1 MHPIPFLGLQDP
13 VSSLTHFAGAVLTIY
28 GGYRLILKTRDN
40 GFKVGAALLYICCLL
55 FLFSMSGTYH
65 SMPPGP
71 WRAFFRRLD
80 YMAIW
85 LVIAG
90 SATPVHILLMKGVW
104 RWGLL
109 ALFWSGS
116 LTCLIIVDAYMKDLP
131 YWGIVSLYTAVG
143 GIGTISF
150 YELHRKFGAR
160 KLGVL
165 AFGGA
170 AYAVGAVIDATETPS
185 LWPGVFG
192 PHELFHLLV
201 IVGAACHYVF
211 IYGWADTRLR
221 KVKTYMRAFEKR
233 RKARLRSPAAE
244 GLDDGDVVGGREP
257 GT

>member
-1 MHPIPFLGLQDP
+1 MHPIPYLGLQDP

-40 GFKVGAALLYICCLL
+40 GFKVGASLLYICCLL

-90 SATPVHILLMKGVW
+90 SATPVHILLMKGAW

-109 ALFWSGS
+109 AIFWSGA
-116 LTCLIIVDAYMKDLP
+116 LTCLIIVDTYMKDLP
-131 YWGIVSLYTAVG
+131 YWGIVSLYAAVG

-150 YELHRKFGAR
+150 YELHRKFGLK
-160 KLGVL
+160 KLAIL
-165 AFGGA
+165 AIGGA
-170 AYAVGAVIDATETPS
+170 AYAVGAVIDATETPA

-201 IVGAACHYVF
+201 IVGAACHYLF

-221 KVKTYMRAFEKR
+221 KVRTYMRAFER
-233 RKARLRSPAAE
+233 RRRARLAEKAARRPL
-244 GLDDGDVVGGREP
+244 GLPEQS
-257 GT
+257 

>member
-1 MHPIPFLGLQDP
+1 MNPIPFLGLQDP
-13 VSSLTHFAGAVLTIY
+13 VSSLTHFGAAVLTVY

-40 GFKVGAALLYICCLL
+40 GFKVGASLLYICCLL

-65 SMPPGP
+65 SMAPGP
-71 WRAFFRRLD
+71 WRVFFRRLD

-90 SATPVHILLMKGVW
+90 SATPVHILLMKGAW

-109 ALFWSGS
+109 AMFWAGALS
-116 LTCLIIVDAYMKDLP
+116 CLIFVDAKMKDLP
-131 YWGIVSLYTAVG
+131 YWGIVGLYAAVG
-143 GIGTISF
+143 GLGTISF

-160 KLGVL
+160 KLLVL

-170 AYAVGAVIDATETPS
+170 AYAVGAIIDATEVPS

-201 IVGAACHYVF
+201 IVGAASHYLF

-221 KVKTYMRAFEKR
+221 KVRTYLRAFEQR
-233 RKARLRSPAAE
+233 RKARLAERAARPPLALPEE
-244 GLDDGDVVGGREP
+244 G
-257 GT
+257 

>member
-1 MHPIPFLGLQDP
+1 MHPTPYLGLQDP
-13 VSSLTHFAGAVLTIY
+13 LSSLTHFAAALLTLY

-40 GFKVGAALLYICCLL
+40 GFKVGASLLYICCLL

-71 WRAFFRRLD
+71 WRDFFRRLD

-90 SATPVHILLMKGVW
+90 SATPVHILLMKGAW

-109 ALFWSGS
+109 AVFWAGS
-116 LTCLIIVDAYMKDLP
+116 LTCLVLVDAYFKDLP

-143 GIGTISF
+143 GVGTISF
-150 YELHRKFGAR
+150 YELHRRFGLK
-160 KLGVL
+160 KLAEL
-165 AFGGA
+165 AVGGA
-170 AYAVGAVIDATETPS
+170 AYAVGAVVDATETPA

-221 KVKTYMRAFEKR
+221 KVRTYMRAFER
-233 RKARLRSPAAE
+233 RRRNRALERASRPPA
-244 GLDDGDVVGGREP
+244 GLPENP
-257 GT
+257 